1 MMNPPLC
8 GAMALVPVF
17 GPSLRLPKIA
27 LLLIICEGPRHFE
40 LTDSPQYSALA
51 DSGYSFEIHFV
62 GSMNLISFT
71 TRL

>member
-27 LLLIICEGPRHFE
+27 LLLIICEGPRRFE
-40 LTDSPQYSALA
+40 LTDSPSIRLLQIVATHLR
-51 DSGYSFEIHFV
+51 
-62 GSMNLISFT
+62 FT
-71 TRL
+71 LLGL